1 MVISPILLLFLLTQ
15 QVEEDVGMF
24 TRGLYKMEKTF
35 AENPTVQA
43 MASSVKKDISN
54 FKDYLP
60 LIGAVCNSGLRE
72 R

>member
-1 MVISPILLLFLLTQ
+1 ML
-15 QVEEDVGMF
+15 

-35 AENPTVQA
+35 SENPTVQA
-43 MASSVKKDISN
+43 MASSIKSDIAN
-54 FKDYLP
+54 FKEYLP